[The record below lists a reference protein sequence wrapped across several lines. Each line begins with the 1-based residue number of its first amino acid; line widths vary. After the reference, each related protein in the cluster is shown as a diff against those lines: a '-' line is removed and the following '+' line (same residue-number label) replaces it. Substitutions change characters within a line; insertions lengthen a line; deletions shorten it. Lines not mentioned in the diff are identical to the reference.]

1 MVGFSPWVVG
11 VVVGWSAGSGDAN
24 GTGRSVRKSMV
35 GDRWVCEL
43 VQVDLRIRPAQPTDS
58 TSIRRVVET
67 AFAADGTVVA
77 DLVEALARHVELS
90 LVAEI
95 DAALVGHVQLNRSW
109 LDARERL
116 VDVLVLSPLAVLPE
130 HERRGI
136 GSALVAD
143 ALEKANE
150 RGVAGRVPRGV
161 AGLLRQARV
170 RTCQRSWIHATLDP
184 HPGCCLPGRRT
195 GPARNVDER
204 GAGLLRPV
212 LGAGLRRTP
221 RPGAQ

>member
-1 MVGFSPWVVG
+1 
-11 VVVGWSAGSGDAN
+11 
-24 GTGRSVRKSMV
+24 MV

-95 DAALVGHVQLNRSW
+95 DAAVVGHVQLNRSW

-150 RGVAGRVPRGV
+150 RGWPAVFLEGSPDYYGKRGFERASARGFTRPSTRIPDAAFQVAVLDRHETWMSGALVYCDPFWALDCV
-161 AGLLRQARV
+161 GLRDPELSELEARF
-170 RTCQRSWIHATLDP
+170 
-184 HPGCCLPGRRT
+184 
-195 GPARNVDER
+195 GPAV
-204 GAGLLRPV
+204 A
-212 LGAGLRRTP
+212 
-221 RPGAQ
+221 PGPGTRSR

>member
-1 MVGFSPWVVG
+1 MQYITHRRPLESQ
-11 VVVGWSAGSGDAN
+11 WSS
-24 GTGRSVRKSMV
+24 
-35 GDRWVCEL
+35 DRWVCEL
-43 VQVDLRIRPAQPTDS
+43 VPVDLTIRPAQPTDNAS
-58 TSIRRVVET
+58 VRRVVET
-67 AFAADGTVVA
+67 AFAADGMVVA
-77 DLVEALARHVELS
+77 DLVDALARHVELS

-95 DAALVGHVQLNRSW
+95 DAAVVGHVQLNRSW

-130 HERRGI
+130 QERRGI

-150 RGVAGRVPRGV
+150 RGWPAVFLEGSPDYYGKRGFER
-161 AGLLRQARV
+161 ASARGFT
-170 RTCQRSWIHATLDP
+170 RPSTRIPDA
-184 HPGCCLPGRRT
+184 CLPGRRA

-212 LGAGLRRTP
+212 LGAGLRRSP
-221 RPGAQ
+221 RPAAQ